1 MIAPPEYKV
10 EVVTLDKN
18 GAIKKL
24 EEATAVIEKEIKERG
39 GTFKLITPPTRI
51 GSKGDGVE
59 AEDTLAKLD
68 ENDSEGE
75 ESNDSGMG
83 GIELDGEEGNFT
95 IDDEEEKS

>member
-18 GAIKKL
+18 PAIERL
-24 EEATAVIEKEIKERG
+24 EKATAIIEKEIKERG
-39 GTFKLITPPTRI
+39 GTFKLTTPPTRI

-68 ENDSEGE
+68 DNESGSGE
-75 ESNDSGMG
+75 ESNESGMG
-83 GIELDGEEGNFT
+83 GIELEEGFT
-95 IDDEEEKS
+95 IDEEEEKA

>member
-24 EEATAVIEKEIKERG
+24 EEATTLIEKEIKERG
-39 GTFKLITPPTRI
+39 GSFKLLTPPTRI

-68 ENDSEGE
+68 EVDSEGE

-83 GIELDGEEGNFT
+83 GLELAGEGNFT